1 MKSIVQFLR
10 ISVPVLSLFP
20 FAALAQEGD
29 PAAGKTV
36 FNKCRACHEAETDRN
51 KVGPSLLG
59 VFGRTAGTL
68 ESFQGRYS
76 ENMKQAGA
84 EGLVWDEEN
93 LTEYLRDPRA
103 VIPKGKMA
111 FPGLKDNADLADV
124 IAYLKADP
132 KP

>member
-1 MKSIVQFLR
+1 MKSISRGVR
-10 ISVPVLSLFP
+10 IGLAIALLAPIP
-20 FAALAQEGD
+20 ALAQEGD

-68 ESFQGRYS
+68 ESFQSRYS
-76 ENMKQAGA
+76 PNMKELGE

-93 LTEYLRDPRA
+93 LTAYLRDPKA
-103 VIPKGKMA
+103 VVPKGKMA
-111 FPGLKDNADLADV
+111 FAGLKNDEDLANV
-124 IAYLKADP
+124 IAYLQADP

>member
-1 MKSIVQFLR
+1 MNRHSYIVSAGLVVLMLAGTQLR
-10 ISVPVLSLFP
+10 
-20 FAALAQEGD
+20 AQEGD

-36 FNKCRACHEAETDRN
+36 FNKCRACHEAETDKN

-59 VFGRTAGTL
+59 VMDRTAGSL
-68 ESFQGRYS
+68 ESFKSRYS
-76 ENMKQAGA
+76 ANMREAGE
-84 EGLVWDEEN
+84 EGLVWNDEN
-93 LTEYLRDPRA
+93 LSDYLRAPKA

-111 FPGLKDNADLADV
+111 FPGLKSDEDIANV